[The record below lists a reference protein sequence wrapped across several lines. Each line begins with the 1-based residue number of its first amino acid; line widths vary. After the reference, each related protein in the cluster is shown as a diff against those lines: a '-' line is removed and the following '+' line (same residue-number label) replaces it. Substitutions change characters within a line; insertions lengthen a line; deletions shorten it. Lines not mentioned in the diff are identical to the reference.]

1 MKIHEYIHFTDYIYT
16 ISAEDVNLKSNMEP
30 KNSYVCTVY
39 LISNYHLCKYI
50 LTYLA
55 LFRNKRFNEIVQRST
70 SKSIIL
76 VLEYKTSEYLLL
88 FFIFSNIGFYI

>member
-50 LTYLA
+50 LSTLQSSESEIRDLMKLSSEA
-55 LFRNKRFNEIVQRST
+55 LQN
-70 SKSIIL
+70 L
-76 VLEYKTSEYLLL
+76 P
-88 FFIFSNIGFYI
+88 